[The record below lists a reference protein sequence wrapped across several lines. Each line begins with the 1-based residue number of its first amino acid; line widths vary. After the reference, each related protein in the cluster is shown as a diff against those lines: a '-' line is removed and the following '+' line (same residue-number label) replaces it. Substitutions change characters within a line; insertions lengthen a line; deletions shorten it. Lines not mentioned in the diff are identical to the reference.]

1 MLDGIKK
8 WSASILCLTL
18 TVSEV
23 CMAAPMTKSIH
34 TYMAFGLPIDP
45 ASVRTLVDLDLSYA
59 LSSTLTEWSDSR
71 ELVAGLAKSWEIVGK
86 EEIRFH
92 LKDGLRWSDGEIV
105 TAGQV
110 VKSLERAKKDHGDSL
125 KSLFEQVNSIAAIGN
140 NIIKFSLKVDPS
152 SSGIL
157 TKLTEPMYGLVYVKA
172 DGQIDLTKTVG
183 PFVLT
188 KATNELIELKQ
199 NKNWFR
205 FNSKMAEIVVIR
217 RPPVGDEI
225 QDSFLKDDW
234 VNLMTSSSLVE
245 KSITDTFIKKQYS
258 VWNRNL
264 DKIFFLSPGPG
275 LTNEDGRQLF
285 RYLNKVLD
293 RSVLTDGLSGFN
305 LTQQFFP
312 AGYVLFDP
320 EIKINSTQTEIPK
333 NFKTRPLKVLGVASR
348 LNGRLKENVKLA
360 IRKAVGIEPEIKLVE
375 LSEFE
380 KARAGKDYD
389 FLAGA
394 LPVND
399 PNVEG
404 AMGFFFGLTPPI
416 IPDAGANSMAF
427 SERVAKAKLM
437 QNQTDRNSEYRK
449 VFSDATHQGTIL
461 PLFHYSTVVIAKS
474 GMDLNSVPMSDE
486 TVAFS
491 KVKFK

>member
-1 MLDGIKK
+1 
-8 WSASILCLTL
+8 
-18 TVSEV
+18 
-23 CMAAPMTKSIH
+23 MAAPMTKSVH

-45 ASVRTLVDLDLSYA
+45 ANVRTLVDLDLSYA

-92 LKDGLRWSDGEIV
+92 LKKDLRWSDGEVV
-105 TAGQV
+105 TASQV
-110 VKSLERAKKDHGDSL
+110 VTSLERAKKDHGDSL
-125 KSLFEQVNSIAAIGN
+125 KSLFDQVKSITAIGSDVV
-140 NIIKFSLKVDPS
+140 KFALKVDPS

-157 TKLTEPMYGLVYVKA
+157 AKLTEPMYGLVYVKA
-172 DGQIDLTKTVG
+172 DGTIDLTKTVG
-183 PFVLT
+183 PFVLV
-188 KATNELIELKQ
+188 KATNEVIELKQ

-205 FNSKMAEIVVIR
+205 FNSKMAETVVIR
-217 RPPVGDEI
+217 RPPFGDEI
-225 QDSFLKDDW
+225 QDAFLKDNW

-264 DKIFFLSPGPG
+264 DKIFFLSPGPK
-275 LTNEDGRQLF
+275 LASEEGRQLF
-285 RYLNKVLD
+285 KYLNKALE
-293 RSVLTDGLSGFN
+293 RSVLTEGLSGFN

-320 EIKINSTQTEIPK
+320 EFKNNSVEIEIPK
-333 NFKTRPLKVLGVASR
+333 TFKTRPIKVLGVASR
-348 LNGRLKENVKLA
+348 LNGRLKENIKAA
-360 IRKAVGIEPEIKLVE
+360 IKKAVGIEPEIKLVQ

-416 IPDAGANSMAF
+416 IPDAGSNSLAF

-449 VFSDATHQGTIL
+449 VFSDATLHGSIL

-474 GMDLNSVPMSDE
+474 GMDLSSVPMSDE

>member
-1 MLDGIKK
+1 
-8 WSASILCLTL
+8 
-18 TVSEV
+18 
-23 CMAAPMTKSIH
+23 MAAPMTKSVH

-45 ASVRTLVDLDLSYA
+45 ANVRTLVDLDLSYA

-92 LKDGLRWSDGEIV
+92 LKKELRWSDGEVV
-105 TAGQV
+105 TASQV
-110 VKSLERAKKDHGDSL
+110 VTSLERAKKVHGDSL
-125 KSLFEQVNSIAAIGN
+125 KSLFDQVKSITAIGSDVV
-140 NIIKFSLKVDPS
+140 KFALKVDPS

-157 TKLTEPMYGLVYVKA
+157 AKLTEPMYGLVYVKA
-172 DGQIDLTKTVG
+172 DGTIDLTKTVG
-183 PFVLT
+183 PFVLV
-188 KATNELIELKQ
+188 KATNEVIELKQ

-205 FNSKMAEIVVIR
+205 FNSKMAETVVIR

-225 QDSFLKDDW
+225 QDAFLKDDW

-264 DKIFFLSPGPG
+264 DKIFFLSPGPK
-275 LTNEDGRQLF
+275 LASEEGRQLF
-285 RYLNKVLD
+285 KYLNKILE
-293 RSVLTDGLSGFN
+293 RSVLTEGLSGFN

-320 EIKINSTQTEIPK
+320 EFKNNSIEIEIPK
-333 NFKTRPLKVLGVASR
+333 IFKTRPIKVLGVASR
-348 LNGRLKENVKLA
+348 LNGRLKENIKAA
-360 IRKAVGIEPEIKLVE
+360 IKKAVGIEPEIKLVQ

-416 IPDAGANSMAF
+416 IPDAGSNSLAF
-427 SERVAKAKLM
+427 SERVAKAKMM

-449 VFSDATHQGTIL
+449 VFSDATLHGSIL

-474 GMDLNSVPMSDE
+474 GMDLSSVPMSDE